1 MFEGLG
7 EGHLRD
13 SGLGGKVTRLGSGCT
28 LENFHGGGFIKF
40 DPVTDTLQFKGQL
53 GPVKEAGENG
63 AQVDDLIRLAR
74 AVVLS
79 LDEAFPCAENK
90 ECVVGLDG
98 ALAALAKRT
107 ARREAAGTE
116 GEAVEDAPPA
126 EDAPPEKPAED
137 DPSDGA

>member
-1 MFEGLG
+1 MFERLG

-13 SGLGGKVTRLGSGCT
+13 SGLGGKVTRLERGCT
-28 LENFHGGGFIKF
+28 LENFHGGGFVKF

-53 GPVKEAGENG
+53 GPVKENGENG

-90 ECVVGLDG
+90 ECLKSLDEAVG
-98 ALAALAKRT
+98 ALLKRSI
-107 ARREAAGTE
+107 RRGAAGIEGTE
-116 GEAVEDAPPA
+116 AEEAPPA
-126 EDAPPEKPAED
+126 EESSPEKPAED